1 MLAAPSVGGVPY
13 TFLVDVSARWAR
25 RGPFRRRAL
34 RGRGH
39 RRDGDR
45 GLPVRSTTRFL
56 RGGDRRRGRC
66 ADRTVVPDRA
76 PAGSLGGTRRGA
88 RPPRRRSVRHERVSL
103 AGPTAP
109 SLSGRRSPPSA
120 RSRCRPS
127 TTCAPRWPRARRGG
141 PRWARR
147 GGGTVARRRGAARRP
162 RALRRAPPGSWSRCP
177 GSTSRALE
185 RSPRRACPTCR
196 STRGSRSASRSGR
209 ATSPSRCTT
218 WSVTQRSP
226 PTSHWAHEGGVRRRA
241 SPSPSSSP
249 TSRGV
254 TPWVLAELA
263 RRGMRQRRVGSVD
276 AGATRWTE
284 EWESQPSVV
293 HAAFDE
299 ATHRGLAV
307 GSRRLQ
313 VRRSSL
319 VVSLFEQALAA
330 HHLAPAHD
338 VRTVAVDGRA
348 ISGRGWPCEAT
359 SRRACRC
366 ALRGWIR
373 WASSVSSRAPGDVA
387 RPLAFLVHGALSSLR
402 PGSPAAGFGLG
413 ERRFAAAG
421 LLDHRAVGRHDAAA
435 VDRSSALPGRGSRAA
450 SRQLRRG
457 VRRGETFPRQAA
469 RSTTT
474 PRTCP
479 RAGSAR
485 CSRPSGSSPGPRRG
499 RRPLRCAAPS
509 PDPKPT

>member
-1 MLAAPSVGGVPY
+1 MG
-13 TFLVDVSARWAR
+13 DVRRRRPDRGAAR
-25 RGPFRRRAL
+25 RRPA
-34 RGRGH
+34 
-39 RRDGDR
+39 RRDGQ
-45 GLPVRSTTRFL
+45 G
-56 RGGDRRRGRC
+56 
-66 ADRTVVPDRA
+66 
-76 PAGSLGGTRRGA
+76 
-88 RPPRRRSVRHERVSL
+88 
-103 AGPTAP
+103 
-109 SLSGRRSPPSA
+109 
-120 RSRCRPS
+120 
-127 TTCAPRWPRARRGG
+127 RRGG

-147 GGGTVARRRGAARRP
+147 GEVRGRRRGAARRP

-457 VRRGETFPRQAA
+457 VRRGETSPQAHGRPRRRVRAREPGQRGARDLRAA
-469 RSTTT
+469 RRDLVADDDRSVRSTDPVRSP
-474 PRTCP
+474 PRVSH
-479 RAGSAR
+479 SAEN
-485 CSRPSGSSPGPRRG
+485 
-499 RRPLRCAAPS
+499 
-509 PDPKPT
+509 PTL